1 LIHFEEIRGELYGTK
16 IMDSTSD
23 AEAGHLLAHLSTSGG
38 HASPYTNGTHHN
50 QLTPASSA
58 PGISPSSSHAQQSGS
73 PSINQHQHQN
83 GSGNGNGSTVKR
95 SRQRPTK
102 SCEECRRKKLK
113 CDRELPCSN
122 CKKGGRDGSTC
133 YFKDVP
139 TSEFPSASKRVRLDE
154 GFEERER
161 RPYGGVGYGDGREG
175 EMEGGARGYYPNVPT
190 LARNDPIGSGRGV
203 LPYGI
208 NGMSGVDAEIDAIRA
223 TQKQQEVVQRRLD
236 GDWERHPNVPDAERK
251 SSFAFKR
258 RTLPWPTGEAAGG
271 RRDEMPTPVSSSGLV
286 QETVARALGR
296 VHVKGTRSRYVGI
309 GDRMAIMDH
318 VSLFS
323 CSEILTN
330 DGSLTNLKA
339 LS

>member
-1 LIHFEEIRGELYGTK
+1 
-16 IMDSTSD
+16 MDSTSD

-38 HASPYTNGTHHN
+38 HASPYTNGNHHH

-58 PGISPSSSHAQQSGS
+58 PGISPSSSHAQHSGS
-73 PSINQHQHQN
+73 PSINQHQN
-83 GSGNGNGSTVKR
+83 GSANGNGNGSTVKR

-122 CKKGGRDGSTC
+122 CKKGGRDGSIC

-139 TSEFPSASKRVRLDE
+139 TSEFPSASKRAKLDE

-161 RPYGGVGYGDGREG
+161 RPYVGGGYGGGREG
-175 EMEGGARGYYPNVPT
+175 EMEGGGRGYYPNVPA
-190 LARNDPIGSGRGV
+190 LARNDPIGLGGSGRGI

-208 NGMSGVDAEIDAIRA
+208 NGMGGVDAEIDALRA
-223 TQKQQEVVQRRLD
+223 TQKQQEVVQR
-236 GDWERHPNVPDAERK
+236 

-258 RTLPWPTGEAAGG
+258 STLPCPTGEAAGG

-286 QETVARALGR
+286 QETGARALGR

-323 CSEILTN
+323 CSEI
-330 DGSLTNLKA
+330 
-339 LS
+339 

>member
-1 LIHFEEIRGELYGTK
+1 MARQPRK
-16 IMDSTSD
+16 MDSTSD

-38 HASPYTNGTHHN
+38 HASPYTNGNHHN

-58 PGISPSSSHAQQSGS
+58 PGISPSSSSSSHAQHSGS
-73 PSINQHQHQN
+73 PSARQHQLQN

-122 CKKGGRDGSTC
+122 CKKGGRDGSIC
-133 YFKDVP
+133 YFKDAP
-139 TSEFPSASKRVRLDE
+139 TSDFPSASKRVRLDE
-154 GFEERER
+154 EFEERER
-161 RPYGGVGYGDGREG
+161 RPYGGVSYTDGREG
-175 EMEGGARGYYPNVPT
+175 ELERGERGYYSNVPT
-190 LARNDPIGSGRGV
+190 LARNDPIGSGRGI

-208 NGMSGVDAEIDAIRA
+208 NGMSGVDAEVDAIRA
-223 TQKQQEVVQRRLD
+223 RQEQQSEAQPRILG
-236 GDWERHPNVPDAERK
+236 GDWKSHPNVSAAQTE
-251 SSFAFKR
+251 SSIAFGKR
-258 RTLPWPTGEAAGG
+258 MLLKRPNEVAGG
-271 RRDEMPTPVSSSGLV
+271 RRDEMPTPVSSSGLG
-286 QETVARALGR
+286 QETGARALGR

-323 CSEILTN
+323 LAQ
-330 DGSLTNLKA
+330 KP
-339 LS
+339 

>member
-1 LIHFEEIRGELYGTK
+1 
-16 IMDSTSD
+16 MDSTSD

-38 HASPYTNGTHHN
+38 HASPYTNGNHHH

-58 PGISPSSSHAQQSGS
+58 PGISPSSSHAQHSGS
-73 PSINQHQHQN
+73 PSINQHQN
-83 GSGNGNGSTVKR
+83 GSANGNGNGSTVKR

-122 CKKGGRDGSTC
+122 CKKGGRDGSIC

-161 RPYGGVGYGDGREG
+161 RPYGGVGYGGGREG
-175 EMEGGARGYYPNVPT
+175 EMEGGERGYYPNVPA
-190 LARNDPIGSGRGV
+190 LARNDPIGLGGSGRGI

-208 NGMSGVDAEIDAIRA
+208 NGMGGVDAKIDALRA

-236 GDWERHPNVPDAERK
+236 GDWERHPNVPAAERK

-258 RTLPWPTGEAAGG
+258 RTLPWPTGEAAGEW
-271 RRDEMPTPVSSSGLV
+271 RDEIPTPVSSSGLV
-286 QETVARALGR
+286 QETGARALGR

-323 CSEILTN
+323 CSEI
-330 DGSLTNLKA
+330 
-339 LS
+339 